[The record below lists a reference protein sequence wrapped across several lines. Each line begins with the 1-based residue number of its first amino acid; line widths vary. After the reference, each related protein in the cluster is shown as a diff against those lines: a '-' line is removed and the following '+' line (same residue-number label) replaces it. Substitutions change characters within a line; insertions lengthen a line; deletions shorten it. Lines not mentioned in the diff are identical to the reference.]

1 MKKKLAMIFAA
12 CMTLSLTIGCTVFG
26 AESSSN
32 EMEYNRKIEAK
43 AEKLEKQFNMAK
55 VVTVNENSIVVTLAE
70 KPEMPEGEEG
80 ERPERPPMPEGEEE
94 ERPERPPMPEGE
106 EEERPER
113 PPMPEGEEGER
124 PERPSMLEDEEG
136 ERPIHNKKFERELNF
151 SEEEIEITLN
161 ENIEI
166 HTKGEEQGSIEDIQ
180 SEDIIMIYYAE
191 DGETVEGIFVKRE
204 KEVEIE

>member
-80 ERPERPPMPEGEEE
+80 ERPERPPMPEGEEG
-94 ERPERPPMPEGE
+94 ERPERPSML
-106 EEERPER
+106 
-113 PPMPEGEEGER
+113 EGEEGER
-124 PERPSMLEDEEG
+124 PERPPMLEGEEGERPDKPEMLEGEEG

>member
-1 MKKKLAMIFAA
+1 MKKKLAMIFAT
-12 CMTLSLTIGCTVFG
+12 CMTLSLTMGCTVFG
-26 AESSSN
+26 AENST
-32 EMEYNRKIEAK
+32 EEAKQGYDRRIEARE
-43 AEKLEKQFNMAK
+43 EKSEKQFNMAK

-80 ERPERPPMPEGEEE
+80 ERPERPPMPEGEEG
-94 ERPERPPMPEGE
+94 ERPERPPML
-106 EEERPER
+106 
-113 PPMPEGEEGER
+113 EGEEGER
-124 PERPSMLEDEEG
+124 PDKPEMLEGEEG

>member
-1 MKKKLAMIFAA
+1 MKKKLAMIFAT
-12 CMTLSLTIGCTVFG
+12 CMTLSLTMGCTVFG
-26 AESSSN
+26 AENST
-32 EMEYNRKIEAK
+32 EEAKQGYDRRIEARE
-43 AEKLEKQFNMAK
+43 EKSEKQFNMAK

-80 ERPERPPMPEGEEE
+80 ERPERPSML
-94 ERPERPPMPEGE
+94 
-106 EEERPER
+106 
-113 PPMPEGEEGER
+113 EGEEGER
-124 PERPSMLEDEEG
+124 PERPPMLEGEEGERPDKPEMLEGEEG

>member
-1 MKKKLAMIFAA
+1 MKKKLAMIFAT
-12 CMTLSLTIGCTVFG
+12 CMTLSLTMGCTVFG
-26 AESSSN
+26 AENST
-32 EMEYNRKIEAK
+32 EEAKQGYDRRIEARE
-43 AEKLEKQFNMAK
+43 EKSEKQFNMAK
-55 VVTVNENSIVVTLAE
+55 VVTVNENTIVVTLAE

-80 ERPERPPMPEGEEE
+80 

-136 ERPIHNKKFERELNF
+136 ERPIHNIKFERELNF

-191 DGETVEGIFVKRE
+191 DDETVEGIFVKRE

>member
-80 ERPERPPMPEGEEE
+80 ERPERPPMPEGEEG
-94 ERPERPPMPEGE
+94 ERPERPSML
-106 EEERPER
+106 
-113 PPMPEGEEGER
+113 EGEEGER
-124 PERPSMLEDEEG
+124 PERPPMLEGEEGERPDKPEMLEGEEG

-191 DGETVEGIFVKRE
+191 DDETVEGIFVKRE

>member
-1 MKKKLAMIFAA
+1 MKKKLAMIFAT
-12 CMTLSLTIGCTVFG
+12 CMTLSLTMGCTVFG
-26 AESSSN
+26 AENST
-32 EMEYNRKIEAK
+32 EEAKQGYDRRIEARE
-43 AEKLEKQFNMAK
+43 EKSEKQFNMAK
-55 VVTVNENSIVVTLAE
+55 VVTVNENTIVVTLAE

-106 EEERPER
+106 EE
-113 PPMPEGEEGER
+113 ER

-191 DGETVEGIFVKRE
+191 DDETVEGIFVKRE

>member
-1 MKKKLAMIFAA
+1 MKKKLAMIFAT
-12 CMTLSLTIGCTVFG
+12 CMTLSLTMGCTVFG
-26 AESSSN
+26 AENST
-32 EMEYNRKIEAK
+32 EEAKQGYDRRIEARE
-43 AEKLEKQFNMAK
+43 EKSEKQFNMAK
-55 VVTVNENSIVVTLAE
+55 VVTVNENTIVVTLAE

-80 ERPERPPMPEGEEE
+80 

-180 SEDIIMIYYAE
+180 SEDIIKIYYAE
-191 DGETVEGIFVKRE
+191 DDEKVEGIFVKRE

>member
-1 MKKKLAMIFAA
+1 MKKKLAMIFAT

-26 AESSSN
+26 AENST
-32 EMEYNRKIEAK
+32 EEAKQGYNRRIEARE
-43 AEKLEKQFNMAK
+43 EKSEKQFNMAK
-55 VVTVNENSIVVTLAE
+55 VVTINENTIVVTLAE
-70 KPEMPEGEEG
+70 KPELPEGEE
-80 ERPERPPMPEGEEE
+80 R
-94 ERPERPPMPEGE
+94 
-106 EEERPER
+106 ER

-124 PERPSMLEDEEG
+124 PPMPEGEKGERPPMPEGEEGERAPMPEGEEG
-136 ERPIHNKKFERELNF
+136 ERPKHDKFERELNF

>member
-1 MKKKLAMIFAA
+1 MKKKLAMIFAT
-12 CMTLSLTIGCTVFG
+12 CMTLSLTMGCTVFG
-26 AESSSN
+26 AENST
-32 EMEYNRKIEAK
+32 EEAKQGYDRRIEARE
-43 AEKLEKQFNMAK
+43 EKSEKQFNMAK
-55 VVTVNENSIVVTLAE
+55 VVTVNENTIVVTLAE

-80 ERPERPPMPEGEEE
+80 D
-94 ERPERPPMPEGE
+94 RPERPPMPEGE

-191 DGETVEGIFVKRE
+191 DDETVEGIFVKRE

>member
-1 MKKKLAMIFAA
+1 MKKKLAMIFAT
-12 CMTLSLTIGCTVFG
+12 CMTLSLTMGCTVFG
-26 AESSSN
+26 AENST
-32 EMEYNRKIEAK
+32 EEAKQGYDRRIEARE
-43 AEKLEKQFNMAK
+43 EKSEKQFNMAK
-55 VVTVNENSIVVTLAE
+55 VVTVNENSIFVTFADI
-70 KPEMPEGEEG
+70 PEIPEGVVG
-80 ERPERPPMPEGEEE
+80 EW
-94 ERPERPPMPEGE
+94 
-106 EEERPER
+106 PER

-124 PERPSMLEDEEG
+124 PERPPMLEGEEGERPDKPEMLEGEEG

-191 DGETVEGIFVKRE
+191 DDETVEGIFVKRE
-204 KEVEIE
+204 NN

>member
-1 MKKKLAMIFAA
+1 MKKKLAMIFAT
-12 CMTLSLTIGCTVFG
+12 CMTLSLTMGCTVFG
-26 AESSSN
+26 AENST
-32 EMEYNRKIEAK
+32 EEAKQGYDRRIEARE
-43 AEKLEKQFNMAK
+43 EKSEKQFNMAK

-80 ERPERPPMPEGEEE
+80 ERPERPPMPEGEEG
-94 ERPERPPMPEGE
+94 ERPERPPML
-106 EEERPER
+106 
-113 PPMPEGEEGER
+113 EGEEGER
-124 PERPSMLEDEEG
+124 PDKPEMLEGEEG

-191 DGETVEGIFVKRE
+191 DDETVEGIFVKRE

>member
-1 MKKKLAMIFAA
+1 MKKKLAMIFAT
-12 CMTLSLTIGCTVFG
+12 CMTLSLTMGCTVFG
-26 AESSSN
+26 AENST
-32 EMEYNRKIEAK
+32 EEAKQGYDRRIEARE
-43 AEKLEKQFNMAK
+43 EKSEKQFNMAK

-80 ERPERPPMPEGEEE
+80 ERPERPSML
-94 ERPERPPMPEGE
+94 
-106 EEERPER
+106 
-113 PPMPEGEEGER
+113 EGEEGER
-124 PERPSMLEDEEG
+124 PERPPMLEGEEGERPDKPEMLEGEEG

-191 DGETVEGIFVKRE
+191 DDETVEGIFVKRE

>member
-80 ERPERPPMPEGEEE
+80 ERPERPPM
-94 ERPERPPMPEGE
+94 
-106 EEERPER
+106 
-113 PPMPEGEEGER
+113 
-124 PERPSMLEDEEG
+124 LEDEEG

-191 DGETVEGIFVKRE
+191 DDETVEGIFVKRE

>member
-70 KPEMPEGEEG
+70 KPE
-80 ERPERPPMPEGEEE
+80 
-94 ERPERPPMPEGE
+94 
-106 EEERPER
+106 
-113 PPMPEGEEGER
+113 MPEGEEGER

>member
-1 MKKKLAMIFAA
+1 MKKKLAMIFAT
-12 CMTLSLTIGCTVFG
+12 CMTLSLTMGCTVFG
-26 AESSSN
+26 AENST
-32 EMEYNRKIEAK
+32 EEAKQGYDRRIEARE
-43 AEKLEKQFNMAK
+43 EKSEKQFNMAK
-55 VVTVNENSIVVTLAE
+55 VVTVNENTIVVTLAE
-70 KPEMPEGEEG
+70 KPE
-80 ERPERPPMPEGEEE
+80 
-94 ERPERPPMPEGE
+94 
-106 EEERPER
+106 
-113 PPMPEGEEGER
+113 MPEGEEGER

-191 DGETVEGIFVKRE
+191 DDETVEGIFVKRE

>member
-80 ERPERPPMPEGEEE
+80 

>member
-1 MKKKLAMIFAA
+1 MKKKLAMIFAT
-12 CMTLSLTIGCTVFG
+12 CMTLSLTMGCTVFG
-26 AESSSN
+26 AENST
-32 EMEYNRKIEAK
+32 EEAKQGYDRRIEARE
-43 AEKLEKQFNMAK
+43 EKSEKQFNMAK

-80 ERPERPPMPEGEEE
+80 ERPERPPMPEGEEG
-94 ERPERPPMPEGE
+94 ERPERPPML
-106 EEERPER
+106 
-113 PPMPEGEEGER
+113 EGEEGER
-124 PERPSMLEDEEG
+124 PDKPEMLEGEEG
-136 ERPIHNKKFERELNF
+136 ESPIHNKKFERELNF

-191 DGETVEGIFVKRE
+191 DDETVEGIFVKRE

>member
-1 MKKKLAMIFAA
+1 MKKKLAMIFAT
-12 CMTLSLTIGCTVFG
+12 CMTLSLTMGCTVFG
-26 AESSSN
+26 AENST
-32 EMEYNRKIEAK
+32 EEAKQGYDRRIEARE
-43 AEKLEKQFNMAK
+43 EKSEKQFNMAK
-55 VVTVNENSIVVTLAE
+55 VVTVNENTIVVTLAE

-80 ERPERPPMPEGEEE
+80 

-191 DGETVEGIFVKRE
+191 DDETVEGIFVKRE

>member
-1 MKKKLAMIFAA
+1 MKKKLAMIFAT
-12 CMTLSLTIGCTVFG
+12 CMTLSLTMGCTVFG
-26 AESSSN
+26 AENST
-32 EMEYNRKIEAK
+32 EEAKQGYDRRIEARE
-43 AEKLEKQFNMAK
+43 EKSEKQFNMAK

-80 ERPERPPMPEGEEE
+80 ERPERPPMPEGEEG
-94 ERPERPPMPEGE
+94 ERPERPPML
-106 EEERPER
+106 
-113 PPMPEGEEGER
+113 EGEEGER
-124 PERPSMLEDEEG
+124 PDKPEMLEGEEG

-180 SEDIIMIYYAE
+180 SEDIIMIY
-191 DGETVEGIFVKRE
+191 DETVEGIFVKRE

>member
-80 ERPERPPMPEGEEE
+80 ERPERPPMPEGEEG
-94 ERPERPPMPEGE
+94 ERPERPPML
-106 EEERPER
+106 
-113 PPMPEGEEGER
+113 EGEEGER
-124 PERPSMLEDEEG
+124 PDKPEMLEGEEG

>member
-106 EEERPER
+106 E
-113 PPMPEGEEGER
+113 GER
-124 PERPSMLEDEEG
+124 PDKPEMLEGEEG

>member
-1 MKKKLAMIFAA
+1 MKKKLAMIFAT
-12 CMTLSLTIGCTVFG
+12 CMTLSLTMGCTVFG
-26 AESSSN
+26 AENST
-32 EMEYNRKIEAK
+32 EEAKQGYDRRIEARE
-43 AEKLEKQFNMAK
+43 EKSEKQFNMAK

-80 ERPERPPMPEGEEE
+80 ERPERPPMPEGEE
-94 ERPERPPMPEGE
+94 G
-106 EEERPER
+106 ERPER

>member
-1 MKKKLAMIFAA
+1 
-12 CMTLSLTIGCTVFG
+12 
-26 AESSSN
+26 
-32 EMEYNRKIEAK
+32 
-43 AEKLEKQFNMAK
+43 MAK

-80 ERPERPPMPEGEEE
+80 ERPERPPMPEGEEG
-94 ERPERPPMPEGE
+94 ERPERPPML
-106 EEERPER
+106 
-113 PPMPEGEEGER
+113 EGEEGER
-124 PERPSMLEDEEG
+124 PDKPEMLEGEEG

-191 DGETVEGIFVKRE
+191 DDETVEGIFVKRE

>member
-80 ERPERPPMPEGEEE
+80 ERPERP
-94 ERPERPPMPEGE
+94 
-106 EEERPER
+106 
-113 PPMPEGEEGER
+113 
-124 PERPSMLEDEEG
+124 SMLEDEEG

-191 DGETVEGIFVKRE
+191 DDETVEGIFVKRE

>member
-1 MKKKLAMIFAA
+1 
-12 CMTLSLTIGCTVFG
+12 
-26 AESSSN
+26 
-32 EMEYNRKIEAK
+32 MEYNRKIEAK

-80 ERPERPPMPEGEEE
+80 

>member
-1 MKKKLAMIFAA
+1 MKKKLAMIFAT
-12 CMTLSLTIGCTVFG
+12 CMTLSLTMGCTVFG
-26 AESSSN
+26 AENST
-32 EMEYNRKIEAK
+32 EEAK
-43 AEKLEKQFNMAK
+43 QGYDRRIEEKSEKQFNMAK

-80 ERPERPPMPEGEEE
+80 ERPERPPMPEGEE
-94 ERPERPPMPEGE
+94 G
-106 EEERPER
+106 ERPER